1 MLFPRPR
8 LLLENGNGPAP
19 GFEVRTRVDPSLPV
33 EGYTLDIV
41 PDGVTIAHRDDRG
54 LRYAHATLDQLVAD
68 HALRLP
74 GLSIRDWPDFP
85 IRGYMLDVSRDRV
98 PTRDTLARLVDL
110 CALARINHFE
120 LYTEHTF
127 AYAEHEVVWRDASPM
142 TADDVRWLDDTCAAA
157 GIDLVANQNC
167 FGHMGRWL
175 AHEPYRSRAE
185 APDGFEPIPGYPMR
199 PTVLAPTPEN
209 AEFAQA
215 LFNELL
221 PNFRS
226 RRVNV
231 NCDETF
237 DLGHGRSKELVAR
250 VGKERVYV
258 DHLLRII
265 QPLVDNGYTVHYW
278 ADIVRKDPALARDL
292 PDGAVPVCWTYEAPR
307 APGDAATH
315 LDPTIRTLLDQLGVD
330 LEAASG
336 FDANTRPLADA
347 GVPFWVA
354 PGTSAWDSLIGRVD
368 NAQANLLDAART
380 GCERDAGGYLIT
392 DWGDN
397 GHLQPP
403 SVSFGPIAYGGAVA
417 WCADTNHD
425 VDLAEVLDRFVFDD
439 PSGRLGA
446 AIVELGRQWNRT
458 GRRSF
463 NGSPLQ
469 AALVPAGFSFAT
481 GDVSVVATE
490 AVIEQIDAC
499 VGEIER
505 ATPGCA
511 DGDLVRDE
519 LTQAARL
526 ARHGA
531 WRLLMTAD
539 GAAPDAGRLR
549 ADLADAI
556 ERQREVWLR
565 RSRPGGLAD
574 SVARFEATL
583 AGYR

>member
-8 LLLENGNGPAP
+8 LLLEKGTGPAP
-19 GFEVRTRVDPSLPV
+19 GFEVRTRVDPSLPE
-33 EGYTLDIV
+33 EGYTMGV
-41 PDGVTIAHRDDRG
+41 EPDGVTIVHRDDRG
-54 LRYAHATLDQLVAD
+54 LRYARATLEQLVAD
-68 HALRLP
+68 HPSGLP

-85 IRGYMLDVSRDRV
+85 VRGYMLDVSRDRV

-142 TADDVRWLDDTCAAA
+142 TADDVRWLDDACADV

-175 AHEPYRSRAE
+175 AHDAYRDRAE
-185 APDGFEPIPGYPMR
+185 APDGFEPIPGYRMQ

-209 AEFAQA
+209 AAFAHA
-215 LFNELL
+215 LFDELL
-221 PNFRS
+221 PNFRA

-237 DLGHGRSKELVAR
+237 DLGHGRSAELVAR

-258 DHLLRII
+258 DHLRRII
-265 QPLVDNGYTVHYW
+265 EPLVDNGYAVHYW
-278 ADIVRKDPALARDL
+278 ADIVRKDPSLARDL
-292 PDGAVPVCWTYEAPR
+292 PAGAVPVCWTYEAPR
-307 APGDAATH
+307 ALDGAAQH
-315 LDPTIRTLLDQLGVD
+315 LDPAIRTLLDQLGVD
-330 LEAASG
+330 VEAMSS
-336 FDANTRPLADA
+336 FDVNTRPLADA
-347 GVPFWVA
+347 AVPFWVA
-354 PGTSAWDSLIGRVD
+354 PGTSAWDSLVGRVD
-368 NAQANLLDAART
+368 NATANLLDAART
-380 GCERDAGGYLIT
+380 GHERGAAGYLIT

-417 WCADTNHD
+417 WCADANHN
-425 VDLAEVLDRFVFDD
+425 VDLAEVLDQFVFRDS
-439 PSGRLGA
+439 SGTLGA
-446 AIVELGRQWNRT
+446 AVLELGRQWDRT
-458 GRRSF
+458 GRHSF

-469 AALVPAGFSFAT
+469 SALVPAAFSFAT
-481 GDVSVVATE
+481 GDVSVSATTG
-490 AVIEQIDAC
+490 VVDRIDAC
-499 VGEIER
+499 VRDIEA
-505 ATPGCA
+505 ATPVCA
-511 DGDLVRDE
+511 DGDLVRAE

-531 WRLLMTAD
+531 WRLLASVDGPTPDAD
-539 GAAPDAGRLR
+539 GLR
-549 ADLADAI
+549 ADLAEAI
-556 ERQREVWLR
+556 DRQREVWLR

-574 SVARFEATL
+574 SVARLEATL
-583 AGYR
+583 AGYG